1 MLGQGTGMSYGA
13 QNLQGLLAT
22 PIPQIP
28 QPVVQPIQPS
38 VGMSQPV
45 MDVQYVNDEQSA
57 INYQMAPNKVAILLK
72 NDDDVFYFKQTDA
85 SGSYSLK
92 RYRFY
97 EEDEESVADN
107 KYATK
112 EDLSSLEDKIT
123 KLTETIE
130 KKNNKPSKNQNKR

>member
-22 PIPQIP
+22 PIPQIQ
-28 QPVVQPIQPS
+28 QPVVQPIQPN
-38 VGMSQPV
+38 VGMSQPI

-57 INYQMAPNKVAILLK
+57 INYQMAPNRVAILLK

-97 EEDEESVADN
+97 EENEESVADN